1 VKRNPLSFTLTSNDE
16 HHQSHRRHKRFHGIL
31 PRKNPAFDRL
41 FPANYHAMT
50 SLDKRDL
57 AQLNERE
64 RIAEVRRQKDEQR
77 ELAKNATDARLLMR
91 IKIYPYVD
99 P

>member
-1 VKRNPLSFTLTSNDE
+1 
-16 HHQSHRRHKRFHGIL
+16 
-31 PRKNPAFDRL
+31 
-41 FPANYHAMT
+41 MT